1 MSFLLLRQNSTMKL
15 ATLWVSTWTLGT
27 LPLLLHLL
35 YITFGDL
42 YLLEKIPYLPWV
54 SNLKD
59 AYHLLLLRAVSL
71 VGRFLLRGLFI
82 LMAVH
87 RSAFFVCPQLL

>member
-1 MSFLLLRQNSTMKL
+1 MKL

-59 AYHLLLLRAVSL
+59 AYHLYYLGLFLWLDVSL
-71 VGRFLLRGLFI
+71 PLRGLFI

>member
-1 MSFLLLRQNSTMKL
+1 MKL
-15 ATLWVSTWTLGT
+15 ATLWVSTWTLVT
-27 LPLLLHLL
+27 LPLLSDYYQLLHLL

-71 VGRFLLRGLFI
+71 VGRFPLRGLFI